1 MAAILKLRRGT
12 SFTNPSISEPFFN
25 TDSNILQVGY
35 GTTTGEHITL
45 VKIGE
50 NTGDVSFIGDISG
63 SNLSLSGNANIVGN
77 IRLGGDIFLGDGDN
91 TTDKINVNASLSG
104 SLVPDTD
111 GVYDLGSTS
120 FRYNNIH
127 VLSASIE
134 NLQVGGSGILSSSQ
148 QISDYNVFLEI
159 DGMNVVSG
167 SSQIDLTQT
176 TNYISG
182 IKTRL
187 NSETVISGSS
197 QVQID
202 LVSGFTSFSS
212 SVDSRLDLQE
222 AFSES
227 LDSTFEEIASE
238 NHTLVSG
245 SSQIDVNTTQ
255 NFQSFSSSVDNRLDE
270 VESTSSINETNITE
284 LFSTSS
290 NHEDRVINLESTGS
304 NHETRITDLES
315 FSSSLD
321 NTFVTET
328 ELSSAT
334 SSLSASLTLT
344 DDDFED
350 RITEIETTFSS
361 SVDSRLD
368 AQESFSESLDNTY
381 EEKASLTHTIFSG
394 SSQVNADTIVNFD
407 SNVKTK
413 LDLDNVIS
421 SSIQVTISDT
431 TEYTD
436 FSASIATTDEGQNDR
451 LDSIEAYTASVDSL
465 YEEISSGTHTLVSG
479 SSQIEINDVT
489 GFTSHSSSVD
499 SRLDS
504 LEGDSHT
511 HSNKIELDT
520 INQNLSK
527 TSNVTFNDITAS
539 GNVIVSGDLTVLGTA
554 TEIQT
559 SELVIKDK
567 LITIASGSSNSAEAD
582 GSGIEID
589 GAGKSLIWD
598 DATQSFILNA
608 KVSSSVGFKGDGS
621 ELDNV
626 TASDVEY
633 DNVLNK
639 PTLFSGSAQV
649 RIELGSNDPNAI
661 SNISVVDGEIITGSS
676 QVNADTIV
684 NFDSNVKDKMN
695 LDNVVSGSVQ
705 ITNGSGILS
714 SSNENFTTFS
724 SSVDTRLDEIETT
737 FSSSVDSRLDFIEGD
752 FSQSVDSRLDL
763 QEAFSE
769 SLDSKFLN
777 TNGDNVVSGSTGEQL
792 TASLDLRYE
801 GIASLTNTLVSGSS
815 QIDVTQTTNI
825 ETLATTGSNI
835 FVGTQTIT
843 GSVFITGS
851 DFTWKTSFT
860 ENFPTEVAKDIIAFE
875 DFIGSDGISYNN
887 NHLRLQ
893 NVPVVGASGDHTLQ
907 LNFGSGYGA
916 EMAIGPRIAEFLI
929 HPSGSDNS
937 GSLSI
942 VDNGDETTTIDL
954 YATNVNLGKYD
965 STITINASNITTD
978 SPITSSNTIEASF
991 FYGDGSQL
999 ENVVA
1004 SEITYENITG
1014 LPSGIVSGSSQIDVT
1029 QATNYSSIRQ
1039 YDDSDNLIYLNLK
1052 NIVSGSTYSSP
1063 SQGTLRATINGVD
1076 SDVDLGLQSTDTP
1089 TFNSLTAS
1097 NLPEHTTDIYD
1108 AVFKGTS
1115 GEFGY
1120 RTLATAAFHHVS
1132 NSIDDGTPNAIGN
1145 AGAVKAYVDA
1155 KIIAASAGDITEVN
1169 AGPGLGGGSTIGAA
1183 TLNLDTGSQHFID
1196 GVTGIAPTLPDGLV
1210 SSSDQVT
1217 QSLDTRYVNVSG
1229 DMVAGDLIISGD
1241 LTVNG
1246 TTTTINTTNLNVEDN
1261 IIELNFGGSATNGGI
1276 LVKDVTGGSTI
1287 SGSLLWDS
1295 VNDYWVAG
1303 KGGFETQILTTNNS
1317 TSDLSEGI
1325 RLYYT
1330 DSRVKA
1336 KLDAEGVVSG
1346 SVLTTLDGTGI
1357 LSSSNENFTDFS
1369 SSVDGRIDLLESFSS
1384 SLDAGFVTETEL
1396 NTTTQ
1401 SLVDSISTKLNTG
1414 SYNTDSQSFDSRLD
1428 SLEGVT
1434 SENPLTF
1441 TDTSTI
1447 DFTRVDDV
1455 ISADVIGGVVSGS
1468 SQIDVT
1474 QTTNIETLATT
1485 GSNTF
1490 SGINTFNSNI
1500 NVGGSIGLL
1509 GAAIGTNGAGTIQLT
1524 ASEGIQLLTAGGGDG
1539 VLIATNGNTTIYGG
1553 LALETIGAAATSTA
1567 ALVVGPNNVVSQ
1579 RTLGSNA
1586 FNSNAYEEQAS
1597 STHTLISGSSQI
1609 TSVTGTIVPTTS
1621 IIPDA
1626 NEAYDLGSPTNR
1638 FRDIY
1643 LSNNTLNFPSG
1654 SFGFGNDGFGFK
1666 DPFGDPAAFVA
1677 SSVKIADSV
1686 SGDIISLQIID
1697 GRLETTATD
1706 SEGAPI
1712 DSPSSNLS
1720 GSFTGSFNG
1729 TLLSTNGVISGS
1741 DQLTGS
1747 LVDLDSTQTIG
1758 GTKTFNDIVVNG
1770 TGSFAYFISTE
1781 SELNTIGQSFIVLN
1795 NDTPTQRYAGLAVYD
1810 SGSAG
1815 VTASLEFDGQ
1825 TNDWFYEYS
1834 DDNGVTTDHGTVLFG
1849 PAYNTKGTPSYPT
1862 NNTIQKGN
1870 GGHHLLDSNI
1880 TDNGS
1885 TITLGSNVQ
1894 VNGNISITGTVDGV
1908 DLQIFSSSV
1917 DSRIDTL
1924 EGVTSENPLTFT
1936 DTTTI
1941 DFTRVGNVITAKAI
1955 GGIVSGSS
1963 QVDYN
1968 SIQNTPT
1975 LYTSNQETNTT
1986 SDVTFNSVSATA
1998 DIVAYASSDRRLKD
2012 NILPI
2017 SNPLQKI
2024 NSIGGYSFDWNVEK
2038 QHIYT
2043 GKDYGV
2049 IAQEIEEILPELVDT
2064 RENGY
2069 KAVKYDK
2076 LVSLLIEGIKEL
2088 STEVEQLKQQINK

>member
-25 TDSNILQVGY
+25 TNSETLEVGY

-45 VKIGE
+45 TKLGI
-50 NTGDVSFIGDISG
+50 NTGSIEFTGDISG

-77 IRLGGDIFLGDGDN
+77 ITLGGDIFLGDGDN

-134 NLQVGGSGILSSSQ
+134 NLNVGGSGILSSSQ
-148 QISDYNVFLEI
+148 QIIDYNTFLEI
-159 DGMNVVSG
+159 NGMNVVSG

-176 TNYISG
+176 ANYISG

-202 LVSGFTSFSS
+202 LVNGFISFSS
-212 SVDSRLDLQE
+212 SVDSRLDAQE
-222 AFSES
+222 SFSES
-227 LDSTFEEIASE
+227 LDATFEEIASGT
-238 NHTLVSG
+238 HTLVSG

-290 NHEDRVINLESTGS
+290 NHEDRVIDLESTGS

-328 ELSSAT
+328 ELTDAT
-334 SSLSASLTLT
+334 SSLSASLTET
-344 DDDFED
+344 DDNFES

-368 AQESFSESLDNTY
+368 SQELF
-381 EEKASLTHTIFSG
+381 
-394 SSQVNADTIVNFD
+394 
-407 SNVKTK
+407 
-413 LDLDNVIS
+413 S
-421 SSIQVTISDT
+421 SSIDT
-431 TEYTD
+431 TIKTKM
-436 FSASIATTDEGQNDR
+436 N
-451 LDSIEAYTASVDSL
+451 LDGVL
-465 YEEISSGTHTLVSG
+465 SG
-479 SSQIEINDVT
+479 SSQITNGSGILSSSNEDFNTFSSSIDGRVDLLET
-489 GFTSHSSSVD
+489 TFSSSVD

-511 HSNKIELDT
+511 HSNKAQLDV
-520 INQNLSK
+520 INQDLSN

-567 LITIASGSSNSAEAD
+567 LITVASGSTNSAEAD

-589 GAGKSLIWD
+589 GAGKSIIWD

-621 ELDNV
+621 ELTGV
-626 TASDVEY
+626 TAADVEY
-633 DNVLNK
+633 LDVLNK
-639 PTLFSGSAQV
+639 PTLVSGSSQ
-649 RIELGSNDPNAI
+649 I
-661 SNISVVDGEIITGSS
+661 SFNGIIDKPTLFSGSS
-676 QVNADTIV
+676 QVNADTIT
-684 NFDSNVKDKMN
+684 NFDSNVKDKLN
-695 LDNVVSGSVQ
+695 SDGIVSQSSQ
-705 ITNGSGILS
+705 IDLNDTQ
-714 SSNENFTTFS
+714 NFTTFS
-724 SSVDTRLDEIETT
+724 SSI
-737 FSSSVDSRLDFIEGD
+737 DSRLDSQES
-752 FSQSVDSRLDL
+752 FSSSIDTLFEEIS
-763 QEAFSE
+763 
-769 SLDSKFLN
+769 
-777 TNGDNVVSGSTGEQL
+777 SGTH
-792 TASLDLRYE
+792 
-801 GIASLTNTLVSGSS
+801 TLVTGSS

-825 ETLATTGSNI
+825 QTLATTGSNI
-835 FVGTQTIT
+835 FVGNQTIT

-860 ENFPTEVAKDIIAFE
+860 ENFPTEVAKDIIVFE
-875 DFIGSDGISYNN
+875 DFDGSDGITYTN

-893 NVPVVGASGDHTLQ
+893 NVPVVGAPGDHTFQ
-907 LNFGSGYGA
+907 LNFGSGYGTQ
-916 EMAIGPRIAEFLI
+916 MAVGPRIAEFLV
-929 HPSGSDNS
+929 HPSGSVNS

-942 VDNGDETTTIDL
+942 LDNGDKTTTIDL
-954 YATNVNLGKYD
+954 YATNVHLGKFD
-965 STITINASNITTD
+965 STITINASNIITD

-999 ENVVA
+999 ENIVA

-1014 LPSGIVSGSSQIDVT
+1014 LPNGLISGSSQIDVT
-1029 QATNYSSIRQ
+1029 QTTNYSSIRQ
-1039 YDDSDNLIYLNLK
+1039 YDDTDNTTHLNSLGV
-1052 NIVSGSTYSSP
+1052 VSGSTYSSP
-1063 SQGTLRATINGVD
+1063 SQGTLRATINGSN
-1076 SDVDLGLQSTDTP
+1076 SDVNLGLQSTDTP

-1097 NLPEHTTDIYD
+1097 NLPEHDNTHYD
-1108 AVFKGTS
+1108 AIFKGTT

-1120 RTLATAAFHHVS
+1120 RTLATAAFYHVS
-1132 NSIDDGTPNAIGN
+1132 NSIDDGNSLVLGN
-1145 AGAVKAYVDA
+1145 AGAVKTYVDA

-1196 GVTGIAPTLPDGLV
+1196 GVTGIVPTLPDGLV

-1229 DMVAGDLIISGD
+1229 DTVTGDLIISGD

-1330 DSRVKA
+1330 DSRVKS

-1346 SVLTTLDGTGI
+1346 SVLTTLDGLGI

-1384 SLDAGFVTETEL
+1384 SLDNDFVTELEL
-1396 NTTTQ
+1396 NTATQ
-1401 SLVDSISTKLNTG
+1401 SLQDSIDLKLDITTYTPFST
-1414 SYNTDSQSFDSRLD
+1414 SVDSRLD
-1428 SLEGVT
+1428 GLEGVT

-1447 DFTRVDDV
+1447 DFTRVGD
-1455 ISADVIGGVVSGS
+1455 IITADVIGGIVSGSSQVISILDSLNSYTSSNDTNQTTQNGRLTSLETETGSIATEQSIQDGRLDNLESYTASVDSLYEEISSGTHTLVSGS

-1474 QTTNIETLATT
+1474 QTTNYSSI
-1485 GSNTF
+1485 NQF
-1490 SGINTFNSNI
+1490 SDAK
-1500 NVGGSIGLL
+1500 VKLKL
-1509 GAAIGTNGAGTIQLT
+1509 DA
-1524 ASEGIQLLTAGGGDG
+1524 DG
-1539 VLIATNGNTTIYGG
+1539 VFSSSEQVNADTITNFDSNVLDKIND
-1553 LALETIGAAATSTA
+1553 IG
-1567 ALVVGPNNVVSQ
+1567 
-1579 RTLGSNA
+1579 
-1586 FNSNAYEEQAS
+1586 
-1597 STHTLISGSSQI
+1597 I
-1609 TSVTGTIVPTTS
+1609 
-1621 IIPDA
+1621 
-1626 NEAYDLGSPTNR
+1626 
-1638 FRDIY
+1638 
-1643 LSNNTLNFPSG
+1643 
-1654 SFGFGNDGFGFK
+1654 
-1666 DPFGDPAAFVA
+1666 
-1677 SSVKIADSV
+1677 
-1686 SGDIISLQIID
+1686 
-1697 GRLETTATD
+1697 
-1706 SEGAPI
+1706 
-1712 DSPSSNLS
+1712 
-1720 GSFTGSFNG
+1720 
-1729 TLLSTNGVISGS
+1729 ISGS

-1747 LVDLDSTQTIG
+1747 LVDLESAQTIG

-1770 TGSFAYFISTE
+1770 TGSFAYFVSTE
-1781 SELNTIGQSFIVLN
+1781 SELNVIGQSFIVLN

-1810 SGSAG
+1810 SGSTG

-1834 DDNGVTTDHGTVLFG
+1834 DDDGVTTDHGAVLFG
-1849 PAYNTKGTPSYPT
+1849 PEYSTKGSPTYPT

-1880 TDNGS
+1880 TDDGS
-1885 TITLGSNVQ
+1885 TITLGSNTY
-1894 VNGNISITGTVDGV
+1894 VNGALSVSGSLLQTSAGNFGITSAGSISLLTAGGGDGVVIAANGNTTIYGAVALQDIPAAGTSTAALVVGGSNVVSQRTLGSNAFTSTAIPTNNNELTNGAGYITGFDITTQTDSKYLRSDVADIASG
-1908 DLQIFSSSV
+1908 IITFS
-1917 DSRIDTL
+1917 
-1924 EGVTSENPLTFT
+1924 N
-1936 DTTTI
+1936 TTQST
-1941 DFTRVGNVITAKAI
+1941 TNTTGAV
-1955 GGIVSGSS
+1955 IVSGG
-1963 QVDYN
+1963 VG
-1968 SIQNTPT
+1968 IAKT
-1975 LYTSNQETNTT
+1975 LNVGE
-1986 SDVTFNSVSATA
+1986 DV
-1998 DIVAYASSDRRLKD
+1998 VAYASSDRRLKD

-2017 SNPLQKI
+2017 ENPLQKI

-2038 QHIYT
+2038 QHIYN

-2088 STEVEQLKQQINK
+2088 SQEVDELKKQINK